1 MKILFLMIKYDEGSN
16 GLYEELV
23 EEFVEQGNEIYIAT
37 INERRNGNPT
47 ELIEDKSKKILR
59 IKTGNMFKT
68 NFIEKGL
75 TTISLGYL
83 FKKNIKKY
91 WSNIEFDVVIQ
102 NTPPI
107 TFTPV
112 IKWLKQKNELISYL
126 ILRDIFP
133 QNALDLGI
141 IKNKFLFNYFR
152 KNEKELYKFSD
163 LVGCMSKGNIE
174 YLLKHN
180 SEIPGDKV
188 HILRN
193 WGKIKEKINID
204 RENLRKQ
211 YNYQNNDFIL
221 VFGGNMGKPQELD
234 FLLEIARELFEEKNI
249 KFLFI
254 GQGTEQERLKQK
266 SKEMELLNVKFIDF
280 IPREEYEKVLAMC
293 DLGVISLS
301 SKFTIPNIPSKTIDY
316 FKLELPVIAFV
327 DNNTD
332 YSEVLELE
340 ARAGLCSL
348 HGDIKKAKENILKF
362 QENKEL
368 RERFGKNGREYYE
381 RYLGVDKAYRIIME
395 EINKLRSQNV

>member
-23 EEFVEQGNEIYIAT
+23 EEFVERGNEIYIAT

-75 TTISLGYL
+75 ATISLGYL

-91 WSNIEFDVVIQ
+91 WNDVEFDIVIQ

-112 IKWLKQKNELISYL
+112 IKWLKQKNKLISYL

-152 KNEKELYKFSD
+152 KKEKELYRFSD
-163 LVGCMSKGNIE
+163 LIGCMSKGNIE
-174 YLLKHN
+174 YLLEHN
-180 SEIPGDKV
+180 SEISRDKM

-204 RENLRKQ
+204 RENLRKE

-327 DNNTD
+327 DNKTD

-348 HGDIKKAKENILKF
+348 HGDIKKAKENILKL
-362 QENKEL
+362 QENREL

-381 RYLGVDKAYRIIME
+381 KYLGVNKAYRIIRRK
-395 EINKLRSQNV
+395 IKKLKERN

>member
-23 EEFVEQGNEIYIAT
+23 EEFVERGNEIYIAT

-75 TTISLGYL
+75 ATISLGYL

-91 WSNIEFDVVIQ
+91 WNDVEFDIVIQ

-112 IKWLKQKNELISYL
+112 IKWLKQKNKLISYL

-327 DNNTD
+327 DNKTD

>member
-23 EEFVEQGNEIYIAT
+23 EEFVERGNEIYIAT

-68 NFIEKGL
+68 NFIEKAL
-75 TTISLGYL
+75 ATISLGYL

-91 WSNIEFDVVIQ
+91 WNDVEFDIVIQ

-112 IKWLKQKNELISYL
+112 IKWLKQKNKLISYL

-152 KNEKELYKFSD
+152 KKEKELYRFSD
-163 LVGCMSKGNIE
+163 LIGCMSKGNIE
-174 YLLKHN
+174 YLLEHN
-180 SEIPGDKV
+180 SEISRDKM

-204 RENLRKQ
+204 RENLRKE

-234 FLLEIARELFEEKNI
+234 FLLEIAQELFEEKNI

-254 GQGTEQERLKQK
+254 GQGTEQKRLKQK

-280 IPREEYEKVLAMC
+280 IPREKYEKVLAMC

-327 DNNTD
+327 DNKTD

-348 HGDIKKAKENILKF
+348 HGDIKKAKENILKL
-362 QENKEL
+362 QENREL

-381 RYLGVDKAYRIIME
+381 KYLGVNKAYRIIRRK
-395 EINKLRSQNV
+395 IKKLKERN

>member
-23 EEFVEQGNEIYIAT
+23 EEFVERGNEIYIAT

-75 TTISLGYL
+75 ATISLGYL

-91 WSNIEFDVVIQ
+91 WNDVEFDIVIQ

-112 IKWLKQKNELISYL
+112 IKWLKQKNKLISYL

-152 KNEKELYKFSD
+152 KKEKELYRFSD
-163 LVGCMSKGNIE
+163 LIGCMSKGNIE
-174 YLLKHN
+174 YLLEHN
-180 SEIPGDKV
+180 SEISRDKM

-204 RENLRKQ
+204 RENLRKE

-234 FLLEIARELFEEKNI
+234 FLLEIAQELFEEKNI

-254 GQGTEQERLKQK
+254 GQGTEQKRLKQK
-266 SKEMELLNVKFIDF
+266 SKEMELVNVKFIDF
-280 IPREEYEKVLAMC
+280 IPREDYEKVLAMC
-293 DLGVISLS
+293 DLGIISLS

-332 YSEVLELE
+332 YSEVLESE

-368 RERFGKNGREYYE
+368 REKFGKNGREYYE
-381 RYLGVDKAYRIIME
+381 RYLGVDIAYNTIMKEVRILK
-395 EINKLRSQNV
+395 EIN

>member
-91 WSNIEFDVVIQ
+91 WNDVEFDIVIQ

-112 IKWLKQKNELISYL
+112 IKWLKQKNKLISYL

-152 KNEKELYKFSD
+152 KKEKELYRFSD
-163 LVGCMSKGNIE
+163 LIGCMSKGNIE

-180 SEIPGDKV
+180 SEISGNKV

-193 WGKIKEKINID
+193 WGKIKEKTNID
-204 RENLRKQ
+204 REN
-211 YNYQNNDFIL
+211 
-221 VFGGNMGKPQELD
+221 
-234 FLLEIARELFEEKNI
+234 
-249 KFLFI
+249 
-254 GQGTEQERLKQK
+254 
-266 SKEMELLNVKFIDF
+266 
-280 IPREEYEKVLAMC
+280 
-293 DLGVISLS
+293 
-301 SKFTIPNIPSKTIDY
+301 
-316 FKLELPVIAFV
+316 
-327 DNNTD
+327 
-332 YSEVLELE
+332 
-340 ARAGLCSL
+340 
-348 HGDIKKAKENILKF
+348 
-362 QENKEL
+362 
-368 RERFGKNGREYYE
+368 
-381 RYLGVDKAYRIIME
+381 
-395 EINKLRSQNV
+395 

>member
-23 EEFVEQGNEIYIAT
+23 EEFVERGNEIYIAT

-75 TTISLGYL
+75 ATISLGYL

-91 WSNIEFDVVIQ
+91 WNDVEFDIVIQ

-112 IKWLKQKNELISYL
+112 IKWLKQKNKLISYL

-152 KNEKELYKFSD
+152 KKEKELYRFSD
-163 LVGCMSKGNIE
+163 LIGCMSKGNIE
-174 YLLKHN
+174 YLLEHN
-180 SEIPGDKV
+180 SEISRDKM

-204 RENLRKQ
+204 RENLRKE

-234 FLLEIARELFEEKNI
+234 FLLEIAQELFEEKNI

-254 GQGTEQERLKQK
+254 GQGTEQKRLKQK

-327 DNNTD
+327 DNKTD

-348 HGDIKKAKENILKF
+348 HGDIKKAKENILKL
-362 QENKEL
+362 QENREL

-381 RYLGVDKAYRIIME
+381 KYLGVNKAYRIIRRK
-395 EINKLRSQNV
+395 IKKLKERN